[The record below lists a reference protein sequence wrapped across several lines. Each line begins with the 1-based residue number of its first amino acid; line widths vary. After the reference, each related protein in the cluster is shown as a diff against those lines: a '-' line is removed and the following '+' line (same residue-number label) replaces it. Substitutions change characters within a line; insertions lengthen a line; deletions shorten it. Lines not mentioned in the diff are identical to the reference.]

1 MAKYDAETI
10 PCCPKCDS
18 TNVTKVC
25 KKCAVLYCVHFAST
39 TDYRYCGNCISDFH
53 IRETIMEKVVE
64 HEKADGTVT
73 FSRKYQAKHM
83 TLTGTDWLF
92 AAALIVDMTDSEIE
106 ESIEY
111 HRANI
116 GLMLQE
122 RESRKLERYQK
133 LSNIKIANI
142 KHETQ
147 LEREKREEKEAA
159 KLAKANGKKTRVKE
173 KEVTGDQLLNMLQQL
188 AKSGLSV
195 EQITG
200 MLGGKK

>member
-1 MAKYDAETI
+1 MSKYDDGTI
-10 PCCPKCDS
+10 PCCTICD
-18 TNVTKVC
+18 NKNITKVC
-25 KKCAVLYCVHFAST
+25 KKCAVVFCVHFAST

-122 RESRKLERYQK
+122 RESRKLERYHK

-147 LEREKREEKEAA
+147 IEREKRIEKEEA

-173 KEVTGDQLLNMLQQL
+173 KDISGDQLLAMLTQL
-188 AKSGLSV
+188 AKSGLTM
-195 EQITG
+195 EQITD